1 MFEIKDMPKCLAGW
15 ELAGLNPL
23 LALRTETFN
32 TEQIPLVE
40 QVTINK
46 DKSETPNPIFLN
58 CNMQVTRVIP

>member
-1 MFEIKDMPKCLAGW
+1 MFEIKDLAGW

-46 DKSETPNPIFLN
+46 DKSETPNPYF
-58 CNMQVTRVIP
+58 